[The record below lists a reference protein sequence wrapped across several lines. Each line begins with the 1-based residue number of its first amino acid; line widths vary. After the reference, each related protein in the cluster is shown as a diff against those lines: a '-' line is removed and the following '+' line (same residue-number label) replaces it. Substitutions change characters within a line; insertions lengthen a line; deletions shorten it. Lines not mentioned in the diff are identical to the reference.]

1 MAKSLVIVESPAKAK
16 TIQKYLG
23 SDYVVMASK
32 GHIKDLPKRGGV
44 DVENGFAETYEV
56 IQERGKDETLRAIK
70 DSAKRVQRV
79 LLATD
84 PDREGEAIAWHL
96 FEEVR

>member
-23 SDYVVMASK
+23 TDYEVMASK

-44 DVENGFAETYEV
+44 ELENDFAETYEV
-56 IQERGKDETLRAIK
+56 IDEKGKGERRAVLSRAGAGLRRRLDDRHRRRGALP
-70 DSAKRVQRV
+70 RR
-79 LLATD
+79 LA
-84 PDREGEAIAWHL
+84 AWD
-96 FEEVR
+96 

>member
-23 SDYVVMASK
+23 KDYEVMASK

-44 DVENGFAETYEV
+44 DLTRAVVDSQSVRAVKGGRT
-56 IQERGKDETLRAIK
+56 RGPTPRTA
-70 DSAKRVQRV
+70 ANAGAN
-79 LLATD
+79 ATC
-84 PDREGEAIAWHL
+84 
-96 FEEVR
+96 